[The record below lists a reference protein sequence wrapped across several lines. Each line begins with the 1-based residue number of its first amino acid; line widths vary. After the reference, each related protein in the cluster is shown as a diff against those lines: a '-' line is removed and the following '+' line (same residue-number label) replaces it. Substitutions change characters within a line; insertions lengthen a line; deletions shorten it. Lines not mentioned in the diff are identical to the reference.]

1 MRFDAAA
8 SMRCWG
14 VAVDLGGV
22 EYHIPPRPAGPWLT
36 ALTARSLRPIVPG
49 MVAGLDADD
58 LVDAMVRGRVR
69 VADLD
74 RAARDA
80 ITEASGMRWWSAARL
95 AYWLTSNWETLG
107 AEVLGRNVRLDT
119 DPLGLVLVLAYRVIQ
134 ENAKGEP
141 ERRRVDLELDKPPVG
156 LGVAAEEMFDQQT
169 ATSAFMAL
177 AGGGGD

>member
-8 SMRCWG
+8 SMRCWA
-14 VAVDLGGV
+14 VTVDLGGV
-22 EYHIPPRPAGPWLT
+22 DYRIPPRPAGPWLVS
-36 ALTARSLRPIVPG
+36 LTARSLRPVVPG
-49 MVAGLDADD
+49 MVAGLDADA
-58 LVDAMVRGRVR
+58 LVDAMVAGRVR

-74 RAARDA
+74 RAARGA
-80 ITEASGMRWWSAARL
+80 ISEISGMQWWSAARL

-107 AEVLGRNVRLDT
+107 AEVLKRNVRLDT

-134 ENAKGEP
+134 ENAKDEA

-156 LGVAAEEMFDQQT
+156 LGISAEEMYDPQS

-177 AGGGGD
+177 AGGG